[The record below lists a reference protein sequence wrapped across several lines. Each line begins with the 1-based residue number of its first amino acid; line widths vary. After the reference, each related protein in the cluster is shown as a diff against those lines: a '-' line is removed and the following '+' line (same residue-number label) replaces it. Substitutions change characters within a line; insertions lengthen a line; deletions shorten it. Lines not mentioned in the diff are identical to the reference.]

1 MPSPSAV
8 PAPPRF
14 AAFGR
19 YLLLERMATGGMA
32 EVYLAKHF
40 GEGDQVS
47 DLLAVKRILPSLAA
61 DADFIRMFLDEAKI
75 AGQLEH
81 PGIVQIRELGRVGS
95 SHYLA
100 MDFVW
105 GKDLL
110 QIIRRCRLLG
120 AQLSPQLVAWLG
132 AHLCEAL
139 HYAHTRTDKRGAPM
153 HLIHRDVSPQN
164 VLVSFDGRVKVID
177 FGIAKAASRST
188 HTQAGVLK
196 GKVGYM
202 SPEQVQGKR
211 IDHRSDLFAV
221 GTCLW
226 ELLTLRSLFARENN
240 YDAMENVRHARTFPV
255 QKLRPDVPDDFSAVL
270 DRALAGDPDLRW
282 QSARD
287 MKEAL
292 LRFVSD
298 VDPNF
303 DRVSTVGWMRDAF
316 RKEFHLERGR
326 LEAFDQLGRPQ
337 VRPTDEPRR
346 TSVVD
351 LQIPDAGAPDPE
363 WATEYPTIDLD
374 LVASFDGGGPVGP
387 DEVFFSATEITE
399 PPIPVTDPGQ
409 AIDEEPP
416 TTQMNEA
423 GESIPPV
430 LVPPAELPPP
440 DPDPESG
447 DVSVAPQRIDSQV
460 IRSLMP
466 TEEAEDRKR
475 SAREPTARQRLDRS
489 EPVSP
494 PHRSSG
500 GFFAKVLLAMVFLTL
515 GIAGGWVWFTMGG
528 RATIEVRTVPDV
540 GAMVL
545 FDGASRGT
553 APLRLEEVAP
563 GQHAVTILADGYHD
577 TTRELDVASNAHVV
591 VEVALEPIEPLAPP
605 ENASP

>member
-1 MPSPSAV
+1 MSAIQS
-8 PAPPRF
+8 PPRF

-40 GEGDQVS
+40 AETGEVS
-47 DLLAVKRILPSLAA
+47 DLLAVKRIRPSLAA
-61 DADFIRMFLDEAKI
+61 DSEFIRMFLDEAKI
-75 AGQLEH
+75 AGQLHH
-81 PGIVQIRELGRVGS
+81 PGIVQIRELGRIGA

-110 QIIRRCRLLG
+110 QIIRRCRMLG
-120 AQLSPQLVAWLG
+120 AQLSPPLVAWLG
-132 AHLCEAL
+132 ASLCEAL
-139 HYAHTRTDKRGAPM
+139 HYAHTRSDKHGEPM
-153 HLIHRDVSPQN
+153 RIIHRDVSPQN

-240 YDAMENVRHARTFPV
+240 YDAMENVRHARTHPV
-255 QKLRPDVPDDFSAVL
+255 RKLRPDVPEAFAAVL
-270 DRALAGDPDLRW
+270 DRALQADPEQRW

-292 LRFVSD
+292 LRYVSD
-298 VDPNF
+298 ADPSF
-303 DRVSTVGWMRDAF
+303 DRVTAVGWMRDAF

-351 LQIPDAGAPDPE
+351 LQIPDAAPPDPE
-363 WATEYPTIDLD
+363 WATEHATIDLD
-374 LVASFDGGGPVGP
+374 LLAPFDGGPPIGP
-387 DEVFFSATEITE
+387 DEVFFTATEITE
-399 PPIPVTDPGQ
+399 PPIPQTDPGQ
-409 AIDEEPP
+409 TVGSDA
-416 TTQMNEA
+416 
-423 GESIPPV
+423 
-430 LVPPAELPPP
+430 PPP
-440 DPDPESG
+440 HEAEPEPQPEPQPDPQPLPMGG

-466 TEEAEDRKR
+466 TEDAEAEERKR
-475 SAREPTARQRLDRS
+475 SAREPTARQQI
-489 EPVSP
+489 P
-494 PHRSSG
+494 PRDAIAPPGRRGSG
-500 GFFAKVLLAMVFLTL
+500 AFAKVLVALVFLAL
-515 GIAGGWVWFTMGG
+515 GVGGGWVWFTMAG

-540 GAMVL
+540 GAIVL
-545 FDGASRGT
+545 FDGASRGA

-563 GQHAVTILADGYHD
+563 GRHAVTIVADGYRD
-577 TTRELDVASNAHVV
+577 VTRELDVASHAHVV
-591 VEVALEPIEPLAPP
+591 VEVALEPLDDP
-605 ENASP
+605 